1 MSSDLAFEHQFV
13 RLRATVVTQRAYI
26 AELEAAESAEVA
38 RLNALLVTQA
48 ARITQLEQALAEAVG
63 QGVRLREVLA
73 PASRRP

>member
-38 RLNALLVTQA
+38 RLNALLVAQA
-48 ARITQLEQALAEAVG
+48 ARISQLEQALANATQRVP
-63 QGVRLREVLA
+63 LRDVMAER
-73 PASRRP
+73 SS